1 MSTVPPDADRRVD
14 ATGLLCPEPVMMLHN
29 ALREMQAGEVVELV
43 STDPSS
49 DRDVRR
55 LSEFLLHPLLHTAH
69 DNNVYRFWIRKKNRS
84 EDAPVWT
91 NS

>member
-1 MSTVPPDADRRVD
+1 MAVPPEADRLVD
-14 ATGLLCPEPVMMLHN
+14 ATGLICPEPVMMLHN

-55 LSEFLLHPLLHTAH
+55 FSEFLLHPLLHA
-69 DNNVYRFWIRKKNRS
+69 DISDGVYRFWIRKKNRS
-84 EDAPVWT
+84 DRAPV
-91 NS
+91 SDQA